1 MEGRRTFLPL
11 RAEIFF
17 VVVAL
22 GKSTVIVAGPNLCVG
37 FLGSSQ

>member
-1 MEGRRTFLPL
+1 MDNGRMVLPL

-37 FLGSSQ
+37 LLDGSP

>member
-1 MEGRRTFLPL
+1 MEDRRTFLPL

-22 GKSTVIVAGPNLCVG
+22 GKSTVIVNLCVG